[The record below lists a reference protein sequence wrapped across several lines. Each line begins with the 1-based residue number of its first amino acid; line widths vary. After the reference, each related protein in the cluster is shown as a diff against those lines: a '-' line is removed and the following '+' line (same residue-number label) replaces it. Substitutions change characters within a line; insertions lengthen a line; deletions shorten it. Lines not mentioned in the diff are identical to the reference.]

1 MNATEAIDQL
11 DPQKWTTTSPA
22 ERLRLLEE
30 IRANLKKYG
39 DDLAFADS
47 KMKNGILGAP
57 LFSYPMSKVA
67 TVVPMASTVSA
78 AIILYE
84 SILDGKM
91 PQPLSVEKVS
101 EDLYDIYVFP
111 QERKDKLMYADQKS
125 RIRVK
130 GAPKQIN
137 PMEKPAGIIAVL
149 GAGNYS
155 SALEVLK
162 AIFFENCAVV
172 HKPHHLNEETDR
184 IWAKIMQ
191 PLIDRRVLSFCD
203 ADRGQDLTV
212 DPRLSRI
219 YFTGGTA
226 TAEAIMSATETPL
239 ISECGGNNPCIIVP
253 GDRPWTKKEIEH
265 QAVQIA
271 TMAKFNGGAN
281 CGRPQTLVTSKHWP
295 QRKEF
300 L

>member
-1 MNATEAIDQL
+1 
-11 DPQKWTTTSPA
+11 
-22 ERLRLLEE
+22 
-30 IRANLKKYG
+30 
-39 DDLAFADS
+39 
-47 KMKNGILGAP
+47 
-57 LFSYPMSKVA
+57 MSKVA

-78 AIILYE
+78 AILLYE

-130 GAPKQIN
+130 GEPKQIN

-191 PLIDRRVLSFCD
+191 PLIDQHVLSFCD
-203 ADRGQDLTV
+203 ADQGQDLTV
-212 DPRLSRI
+212 DPRLSGI
-219 YFTGGTA
+219 YFTGGTG

-265 QAVQIA
+265 RAVQIA
-271 TMAKFNGGAN
+271 TMAKFNGGAS
-281 CGRPQTLVTSKHWP
+281 CGRPQTTVTSKYWP

-300 L
+300 LDALRVALAETTPAMGMYYPRS

>member
-30 IRANLKKYG
+30 VRANLKKYG

-162 AIFFENCAVV
+162 AIFFENCTVV

-212 DPRLSRI
+212 DPP
-219 YFTGGTA
+219 
-226 TAEAIMSATETPL
+226 PL
-239 ISECGGNNPCIIVP
+239 PDLLYRWNRNGRGYHVS
-253 GDRPWTKKEIEH
+253 DRDAAYLRMRR
-265 QAVQIA
+265 Q
-271 TMAKFNGGAN
+271 
-281 CGRPQTLVTSKHWP
+281 
-295 QRKEF
+295 
-300 L
+300 